1 MSHRNHRTLSVVMA
15 LGVTTAALLAGCSA
29 PAAQPTTAPGQLPQ
43 KYVDAGQITA
53 STICDGAPFS
63 FCDAGSTTAK
73 GVFADI
79 AAAWGDV
86 LGVKVDPIGMA
97 FDSIL
102 PSTASGRYDVV
113 LAIGDTVERQA
124 QFDFIDILHSSYA
137 ITVPAGNPKHVT
149 GRLDL
154 CGLIVASTTGSAE
167 AMEVDKLS
175 TECTTNGK
183 AAIQSLQLGDLGST
197 YLAVS
202 SGRADASW
210 GSDASS
216 YTIEAQSPDL
226 YKVAFEVPSDTVF
239 AIAIPKNNPELR
251 DAIAA
256 AVAKIIANGT
266 YHQVLDKWHLAT
278 QGLDT
283 LTINREPA
291 AVPGA

>member
-1 MSHRNHRTLSVVMA
+1 MSHSKNRTRSALVA
-15 LGVTTAALLAGCSA
+15 LGATATILLAGCSA
-29 PAAQPTTAPGQLPQ
+29 PAVQVTTAPGELPQ
-43 KYVDAGQITA
+43 AYIDAGQITA

-102 PSTASGRYDVV
+102 PSTASGRYDIV

-137 ITVPAGNPKHVT
+137 ITVPAGNPKGVKEQ
-149 GRLDL
+149 LDL

-167 AMEVDKLS
+167 AQTVDALS
-175 TECTTNGK
+175 TECTSKGK
-183 AAIQSLQLGDLGST
+183 AAIESLQLGDLGSV
-197 YLAVS
+197 YLSLS
-202 SGRADASW
+202 SGRADAAW

-239 AIAIPKNNPELR
+239 AIAVPKSNPELR
-251 DAIAA
+251 DAIAV
-256 AVAKIIANGT
+256 AVAKIIENGK
-266 YHQVLDKWHLAT
+266 YLEVLDKWHLAT
-278 QGLDT
+278 QGLDE

-291 AVPGA
+291 KVPGT